1 MKKIIEKIEQF
12 LELGGVKKDIVLLV
26 ISGISLLLSIFHVV
40 PLPFDIAWV
49 AIVLCG
55 VPIVLESI
63 IGLITAFYIK
73 EDVLVSIELI

>member
-49 AIVLCG
+49 AIVSD
-55 VPIVLESI
+55 VVLELDTPANSAHV
-63 IGLITAFYIK
+63 LI
-73 EDVLVSIELI
+73 V